1 MAGTEIDSILDSV
14 KKRLGLVPYEV
25 TEFDE
30 DLTDVINSALA
41 EITQVGI
48 GHQTGFAIQDDTAT
62 WSDFLGDDP
71 RLNMARTYVYT
82 QARLL
87 FDPPQHAYLITALE
101 NKAKECLWR
110 LQVQEKQT

>member
-14 KKRLGLVPYEV
+14 KKRIGINPLEV

-30 DLTDVINSALA
+30 DLTDVINTAIATL
-41 EITQVGI
+41 TQIGI
-48 GHQTGFAIQDDTAT
+48 GPQTGFAITDNQAT

-71 RLNMARTYVYT
+71 RLGMARSYVYT
-82 QARLL
+82 QVRLL

-101 NKAKECLWR
+101 DKATEYLWR
-110 LQVQEKQT
+110 LRVYEK